1 MGLYLVSNSTILC
14 CEDKT
19 KPTNRMRTILLAL
32 LVVVGVACAQQEAE
46 APVEAAIVDTTA
58 VVDTTAADTTAQ

>member
-1 MGLYLVSNSTILC
+1 MLK
-14 CEDKT
+14 DKT